1 MEFTNE
7 ELALLR
13 PFDTSYRST
22 LLWELRQALPD
33 IYQPDAK
40 RAMRSAIGKLEG
52 MTDGEFDALGLDVGN
67 SYYDWED
74 YE

>member
-7 ELALLR
+7 ELTLLR
-13 PFDTSYRST
+13 PFDASCRAT

-33 IYQPDAK
+33 IYQPDMK

-52 MTDGEFDALGLDVGN
+52 MTDGEFGALGLDADN

-74 YE
+74 